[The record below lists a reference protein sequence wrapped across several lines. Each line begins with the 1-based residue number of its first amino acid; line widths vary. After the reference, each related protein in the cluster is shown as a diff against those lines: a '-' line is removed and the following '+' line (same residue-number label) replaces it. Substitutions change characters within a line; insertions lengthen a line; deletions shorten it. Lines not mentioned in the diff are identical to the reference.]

1 MFKIKKQIKQK
12 VFSLVAYVTS
22 ANIAKFLERDLM
34 IQNVNADKRNNV
46 IEPASKRTETAEPL
60 DMPNTD
66 LETPD
71 TVAETPEIND
81 TPDSKTDTPNTPNT
95 PDTGLLYQPSGSGEG
110 SGNTESSGDAEIGSA
125 ENKVILQQATNPGS
139 YITAQNGQI
148 KVTWTPHTQL
158 ANVTKIKLKKNRNLI
173 KDSESPAARKAVITS
188 FHMESDPLLER
199 RVILNSFFKV
209 GGHLKYRRGL
219 SGVCLCF

>member
-1 MFKIKKQIKQK
+1 MFKIKKQMKQK

-125 ENKVILQQATNPGS
+125 ENKVILQQGTNPGS

-158 ANVTKIKLKKNRNLI
+158 TNVTKIKLKKNRNLI

>member
-1 MFKIKKQIKQK
+1 
-12 VFSLVAYVTS
+12 
-22 ANIAKFLERDLM
+22 M

-60 DMPNTD
+60 DTPNTD

-71 TVAETPEIND
+71 SVAETPEIND
-81 TPDSKTDTPNTPNT
+81 TADSKTDTRNTPNT
-95 PDTGLLYQPSGSGEG
+95 PETELLYQSSGSGESGEG

-125 ENKVILQQATNPGS
+125 ENKVILQQAANPGS
-139 YITAQNGQI
+139 YITTQNGQI

-158 ANVTKIKLKKNRNLI
+158 TNVTKIKLKKTRNLI
-173 KDSESPAARKAVITS
+173 KDSESPAVRKAVIANS
-188 FHMESDPLLER
+188 HMESGPLLER

-209 GGHLKYRRGL
+209 GRHLKYRRGL
-219 SGVCLCF
+219 SGVCQCY

>member
-1 MFKIKKQIKQK
+1 
-12 VFSLVAYVTS
+12 
-22 ANIAKFLERDLM
+22 M

-60 DMPNTD
+60 DTPNTD

-81 TPDSKTDTPNTPNT
+81 TADSKTDTRNTPNT
-95 PDTGLLYQPSGSGEG
+95 LETELLYQSSGSGESGEG

-125 ENKVILQQATNPGS
+125 ENKVILQQAANPGS
-139 YITAQNGQI
+139 YITTQNGQI

-158 ANVTKIKLKKNRNLI
+158 TNVTKIKLKKTRNLI
-173 KDSESPAARKAVITS
+173 KDSESPAVRKAVIANSHT
-188 FHMESDPLLER
+188 ESGPLLER

-209 GGHLKYRRGL
+209 GRHLKYRRGL
-219 SGVCLCF
+219 SGVCQCY

>member
-60 DMPNTD
+60 DMPSTD

-139 YITAQNGQI
+139 YITTQNGQI
-148 KVTWTPHTQL
+148 L
-158 ANVTKIKLKKNRNLI
+158 RKLN
-173 KDSESPAARKAVITS
+173 
-188 FHMESDPLLER
+188 
-199 RVILNSFFKV
+199 
-209 GGHLKYRRGL
+209 
-219 SGVCLCF
+219 